1 MRANIS
7 GAGKGSGRRPTLANN
22 QRNTLVHPLNFG
34 NMVWAPEL
42 VLTAIISS
50 GNTES
55 STHWLYK
62 FRNFS
67 MAGDEVDKKTGKVK
81 KYQEIYVV
89 STSVESARVKGKVT
103 EDWVFISTSPL
114 GKDWR

>member
-7 GAGKGSGRRPTLANN
+7 GAGKGSGRRPA
-22 QRNTLVHPLNFG
+22 LVTTSAVDDNWERIF
-34 NMVWAPEL
+34 AKKD
-42 VLTAIISS
+42 T
-50 GNTES
+50 TES
-55 STHWLYK
+55 NIQRVYK

-67 MAGDEVDKKTGKVK
+67 MAGDEVDEKTGKVK

-103 EDWVFISTSPL
+103 EDWTFVSNSPL
-114 GKDWR
+114 GKDWQ